1 VAGAVLVRGAVPLA
15 LSQGLWDNKRG
26 RVRSCF
32 FRSPFPSE
40 ELPRLVESQMRG
52 WVGLGSTQ
60 GLPQKQALEQKQLE
74 LGFEQSSRS
83 AVPLCILQGKALEP
97 LTTED

>member
-1 VAGAVLVRGAVPLA
+1 
-15 LSQGLWDNKRG
+15 
-26 RVRSCF
+26 
-32 FRSPFPSE
+32 
-40 ELPRLVESQMRG
+40 MRG

-74 LGFEQSSRS
+74 LGSEQSSSS